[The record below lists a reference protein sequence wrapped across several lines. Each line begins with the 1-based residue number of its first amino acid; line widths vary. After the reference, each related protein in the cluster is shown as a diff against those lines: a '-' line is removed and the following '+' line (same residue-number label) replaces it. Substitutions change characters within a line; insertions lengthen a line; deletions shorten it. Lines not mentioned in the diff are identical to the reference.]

1 MQFELTKLKQA
12 MMAQVDRN
20 NNAANNLSNLG
31 TTGFKKDQIFFHTLS
46 DELDISKSM
55 SHATSFEQGHLKE
68 TGNPFDLA
76 LSGNGFFMVEM
87 ENGDSAFTR
96 DGSFH
101 VDEDGVLKNKS
112 NMPVLGEGGWIN
124 ILSEFGTPGE
134 VMITERGEVFADGEL
149 LDTIIITDFETPD
162 ALQKV
167 GGSIFKADQ
176 NAFEFQVE
184 TPSVRQGFLE
194 ASNVNPAQEMIELI
208 EIQRNFEGVQRMV
221 RALDDVYKH
230 AVQHVGRYTSSAG

>member
-20 NNAANNLSNLG
+20 NNAANNMANIG

-46 DELDISKSM
+46 DELDISKDM
-55 SHATSFEQGHLKE
+55 THATSFEQGHLQE

-76 LSGNGFFMVEM
+76 LSGNGFFMVEL
-87 ENGDSAFTR
+87 ENGDNAFTR
-96 DGSFH
+96 DGVFH

-124 ILSEFGTPGE
+124 ILSEFGTPSD
-134 VMITERGEVFADGEL
+134 VVITERGEVFADGNL
-149 LDTIIITDFETPD
+149 LDKIIVADFETPD
-162 ALQKV
+162 ALQKM
-167 GGSIFKADQ
+167 GGSLFKA
-176 NAFEFQVE
+176 NERAVEFQVD
-184 TPSVRQGFLE
+184 TPSIKQGFLE
-194 ASNVNPAQEMIELI
+194 GSNVNPAQEMIELI

-221 RALDDVYKH
+221 RALDDVYKK
-230 AVQHVGRYTSSAG
+230 AVQQVGQYRTTA